1 MKTAR
6 GVYLDLTESTYII
19 NIGNYKLYFSS
30 MFNLK
35 RFMEQYGNY
44 KLNCFNRIKKHL
56 HIEPLSISNI
66 EDLLIFNFYDKI
78 EKRGFY
84 ITSIGG
90 EKEWHSNILKVHI
103 NQPQKQSKN

>member
-1 MKTAR
+1 
-6 GVYLDLTESTYII
+6 
-19 NIGNYKLYFSS
+19 

-90 EKEWHSNILKVHI
+90 EKEWHSNILKLDT
-103 NQPQKQSKN
+103 NPQQKQSKN